1 MAGDFFLAGDFLA
14 VGFFAGLF
22 AFAAGFFAGLR
33 RGFAWRRGGGAA
45 VDAGSHDFLAG
56 FLAAGFA
63 AGFRAA
69 GFAT

>member
-1 MAGDFFLAGDFLA
+1 MAGDFLA
-14 VGFFAGLF
+14 VGFLAGLF

-33 RGFAWRRGGGAA
+33 RGRVAPRRP
-45 VDAGSHDFLAG
+45 VDATPGSHDFFAG
-56 FLAAGFA
+56 FLAAGLA